1 MQVAILKKKLHDK
14 LSRLVEELKLTAQIR
29 SFVKFYQR
37 SLTGDNIKISSTV
50 RTQPMFVDI
59 RSSYANRLTNES

>member
-14 LSRLVEELKLTAQIR
+14 LGRLVKELNLTTQIR
-29 SFVKFYQR
+29 SFVKLYQR
-37 SLTGDNIKISSTV
+37 LLTGDNIKISLTV

-59 RSSYANRLTNES
+59 RSSYTNRVTNES